1 MYPFGSLAWMKGA
14 WQTGLLL
21 PLSCEVTGV
30 ELIRVLSYT
39 RFGISEDD
47 QQALLDDYLP
57 WCEEVQIPPALD
69 VPYPHDPNDCQ
80 FLALAGNADALVT
93 GDNELLSLA
102 GEFSTPII
110 TPRQLRERLTA
121 GN

>member
-1 MYPFGSLAWMKGA
+1 MKGA

-57 WCEEVQIPPALD
+57 WAQVVN
-69 VPYPHDPNDCQ
+69 VPRGLPVPTPRDTNDRP
-80 FLALAGNADALVT
+80 FLELALAGKADALVT
-93 GDNELLSLA
+93 GDNDLLSLSS
-102 GEFSTPII
+102 EFAIPII
-110 TPRQLRERLTA
+110 TPRELREKLIA
-121 GN
+121 EI